1 MKVHVFEGDFTLGI
15 CVTATCSISLL
26 GILQT
31 VAHFCRKFLI

>member
-15 CVTATCSISLL
+15 CVTATRYVSLL

-31 VAHFCRKFLI
+31 GSFCRKFLI